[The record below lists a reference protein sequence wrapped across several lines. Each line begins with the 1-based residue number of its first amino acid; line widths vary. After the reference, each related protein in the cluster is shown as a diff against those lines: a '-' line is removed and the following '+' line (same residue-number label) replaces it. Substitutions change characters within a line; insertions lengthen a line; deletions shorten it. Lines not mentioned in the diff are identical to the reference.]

1 MSKEAYLC
9 ITLLQE
15 ASVFKIV
22 SLVGV
27 EFFATPGDFFQQFLP
42 NSFKA
47 VRGTFW
53 SELIFYFFYLKKLE
67 FYRSTCFWES
77 SKGLIQTAIYR
88 SRRAIPGNFFFRR
101 KFRKGNWVLK
111 SGPLGLKFRQSSQN
125 SIRYYKTINLQN
137 WKDFSWENFSFVF
150 FSVFGLEAWNFVFL
164 SAIASRLSKRVPKN
178 NPRKTFFCTRK
189 EKKWHLSDIFPSFR
203 QNRSSACV
211 KIQHS
216 TLPNEQLVGK
226 KNILR
231 IFSFSIFVF
240 TLGGQNLVH
249 LGQNRSRLSNCV
261 PKTSPMKRC
270 LWIIKQE
277 EEIGNWANFSRTV
290 SQEFRRGY

>member
-150 FSVFGLEAWNFVFL
+150 FLFSGLKLEISSSCQQLRAGCPNVFQRTILEKLFFVPEKKKNGIWVTFFRPFGRTARRRVSKYSIQHYQMNNLWEKKTFWEFFHFL
-164 SAIASRLSKRVPKN
+164 YLFSRLEDKILFIWV
-178 NPRKTFFCTRK
+178 KTEAGCQIVSR
-189 EKKWHLSDIFPSFR
+189 R
-203 QNRSSACV
+203 
-211 KIQHS
+211 
-216 TLPNEQLVGK
+216 LVRWKSVCG
-226 KNILR
+226 
-231 IFSFSIFVF
+231 
-240 TLGGQNLVH
+240 
-249 LGQNRSRLSNCV
+249 
-261 PKTSPMKRC
+261 
-270 LWIIKQE
+270 
-277 EEIGNWANFSRTV
+277 
-290 SQEFRRGY
+290 